1 MVYKMFMSVNN
12 FVGHTDKNEKEK
24 YFQNKYVGQIG
35 REKEKEMLLKGG
47 TNKQGQEEPWAM
59 FRSQAPTSSRV
70 ALSPSHWSRLCQL
83 GALLHFSSLNS

>member
-35 REKEKEMLLKGG
+35 KENEKEMLLKGG

-59 FRSQAPTSSRV
+59 FRSHEFQGRSVTIALVTPLPT
-70 ALSPSHWSRLCQL
+70 WS
-83 GALLHFSSLNS
+83 ATAFFKS